1 MSYHKINE
9 PFEERGKVYVAK
21 EFAGHLNPCNRCAFG
36 HPITNED
43 AEMCNSKHC
52 EVRRRK
58 DGLNVIFV
66 EVKS

>member
-21 EFAGHLNPCNRCAFG
+21 EYIENPCDLCVFG
-36 HPITNED
+36 KSLGDED
-43 AEMCNSKHC
+43 ADSCRCKKC
-52 EVRRRK
+52 EPRLRE

-66 EVKS
+66 EVKE